1 MSDAAHGMSDAN
13 APRAQLLAALPRL
26 RAFAMSLCGQS
37 DQADDLVQEALVKA
51 WAHLSSFE
59 PGTNMAAWLYTILR
73 NEFYTRFRKRRY
85 EVDDPDGMLAARL
98 ATAPAQESH
107 MQFLDFRAALFKL
120 APEQREALMLVGASG
135 LSYEDAAEIC
145 ACAVGTMKSRVNR
158 ARNKLASM
166 LSMEDTDRF
175 VADQR
180 WTAAVDAPRRVDA
193 ATSI

>member
-1 MSDAAHGMSDAN
+1 VTGAPSVVSDAQ

-51 WAHLSSFE
+51 WGHLDSFE

-107 MQFLDFRAALFKL
+107 MQFLDFRAALYKL

-158 ARNKLASM
+158 ARNKLAAM

-180 WTAAVDAPRRVDA
+180 WTAAVDAPRRVDV

>member
-1 MSDAAHGMSDAN
+1 VTGASSAAGDPSS
-13 APRAQLLAALPRL
+13 PRAQLLAALPRL

-107 MQFLDFRAALFKL
+107 MQFLDFRAALYKL

-180 WTAAVDAPRRVDA
+180 WTAAVDAPRRVDV

>member
-1 MSDAAHGMSDAN
+1 MTDETSAASDPN

-107 MQFLDFRAALFKL
+107 MQFLDFRAALYKL

-180 WTAAVDAPRRVDA
+180 WTAAVDAPRRADV
-193 ATSI
+193 ATSV

>member
-1 MSDAAHGMSDAN
+1 MTGASSAAGDPSS
-13 APRAQLLAALPRL
+13 PRAQLLAALPRL

-107 MQFLDFRAALFKL
+107 MQFLDFRAALYKL

-180 WTAAVDAPRRVDA
+180 WTAAVDAPRRVDV